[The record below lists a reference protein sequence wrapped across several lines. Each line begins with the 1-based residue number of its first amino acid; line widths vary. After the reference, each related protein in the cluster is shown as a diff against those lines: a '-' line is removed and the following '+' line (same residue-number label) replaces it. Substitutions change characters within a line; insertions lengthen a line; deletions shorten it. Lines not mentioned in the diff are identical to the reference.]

1 MPCPCRGHSTPCAG
15 IGKATVPAN
24 SPSMAQACVQSN
36 GVLALHPI
44 NGVRS
49 RPPRRASAGSSGTAV
64 VARKLAL
71 LVRSSATQSS
81 GDLLSRGLSMRLDLC
96 AREWLASDIVT
107 SLVAVDGMS
116 APCVCS
122 GTVGS
127 WAMSISSGRAGV

>member
-1 MPCPCRGHSTPCAG
+1 
-15 IGKATVPAN
+15 
-24 SPSMAQACVQSN
+24 MAQACVQSN

-71 LVRSSATQSS
+71 LLRSSATQSS
-81 GDLLSRGLSMRLDLC
+81 GDLLSPGLSMRLDLC
-96 AREWLASDIVT
+96 AREWLASDMVT
-107 SLVAVDGMS
+107 SLVAVDDMS
-116 APCVCS
+116 ASCVCS

-127 WAMSISSGRAGV
+127 WAMSVSSGCAGV